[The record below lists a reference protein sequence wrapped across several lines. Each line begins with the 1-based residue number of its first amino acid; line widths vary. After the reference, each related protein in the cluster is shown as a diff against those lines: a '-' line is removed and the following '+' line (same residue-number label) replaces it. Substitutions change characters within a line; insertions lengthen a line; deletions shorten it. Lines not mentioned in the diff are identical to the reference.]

1 MENSSDESLSAH
13 LAAETELVQNPA
25 EPGKEKTFMGQPWGL
40 ANLFGIEMWERFSF
54 YGMQAILAFY
64 MYYETTRGGLGL
76 DKGAATSIV
85 GAYGGLVYMAALAA
99 SLIADRVLGSERT
112 LFYSAILVMIGHISL
127 AVIPGVPGLAV
138 GLVSIALGSGGV
150 KTNAQVVL
158 GQLYAK
164 DDPRRDAGFSIFYMG
179 VNIGA
184 LLGPL
189 LTGWIWGM
197 KGFHWGFGLAAI
209 GMAAGLIQYIMMR
222 KTTIA
227 DAGHDIPNPL
237 PKKQYPKWI
246 GITVAVAVV
255 SIALVATGIVPIESL
270 STVVTIIAFVAAVV
284 LWWQMYSSPLTT
296 KSEKSRLIGFIPMFI
311 SGVLFFGIFQQQ
323 FTVLAIYSDI
333 RLNREIFGWEMSPAW
348 INSINPIFIIAF
360 SMVFAAIWSKL
371 GDRQWSTPVKFGVAN
386 IIIGISL
393 FFFIPFSGGG
403 ENSTPLWAIIWI
415 LFLFTMGELM
425 LSPVGNALA
434 TKVAPAAFPSR
445 MMAVWLMAVAMGT
458 SLAGTLAGFYNYE
471 DAAAEN
477 TFFITLGVASVI
489 LGLILLGLRKWIVKE
504 FVDVR

>member
-25 EPGKEKTFMGQPWGL
+25 ESGKEKTFMGQPWGL

-127 AVIPGVPGLAV
+127 AVIRGVPGLAV

-184 LLGPL
+184 LFGPL

-255 SIALVATGIVPIESL
+255 SVALVATGIVPIESL

-348 INSINPIFIIAF
+348 INSINPIFIITF

-445 MMAVWLMAVAMGT
+445 MMAVWLMAIAMGT

-477 TFFITLGVASVI
+477 TFFITLGVASVV

>member
-1 MENSSDESLSAH
+1 MDNSSEGPDRARTAP
-13 LAAETELVQNPA
+13 AAISHER
-25 EPGKEKTFMGQPWGL
+25 TFLGQPWGL
-40 ANLFGIEMWERFSF
+40 ANLFGVEMWERFSF

-64 MYYETTRGGLGL
+64 MYHQVSEGGLGM
-76 DKGAATSIV
+76 DKAAATSIV
-85 GAYGGLVYMAALAA
+85 GAYGGLVYMAALVA
-99 SLIADRVLGSERT
+99 SLVADRILGSERT

-127 AVIPGVPGLAV
+127 ALVPGISGLAI
-138 GLVSIALGSGGV
+138 GLVAIAIGSGGV

-158 GQLYAK
+158 GQLYSRS
-164 DDPRRDAGFSIFYMG
+164 DPRRDAGFSIFYMG

-184 LLGPL
+184 LFGPL
-189 LTGWIWGM
+189 LTGWLWGM

-209 GMAAGLIQYIMMR
+209 GMAAGLIQYILMR

-227 DAGHDIPNPL
+227 DAGHEIPNPL
-237 PKKQYPKWI
+237 PKSQYLTWGAI
-246 GITVAVAVV
+246 AVIVVGIAVT
-255 SIALVATGIVPIESL
+255 LVATGIVPVDSL
-270 STVVTIIAFVAAVV
+270 STVVTVIALVAAIV

-296 KSEKSRLIGFIPMFI
+296 KSEKTRLVGFIPMFI

-323 FTVLAIYSDI
+323 FTVLAIYSDL
-333 RLNREIFGWEMSPAW
+333 RLDREIFGWEMSPAW
-348 INSINPIFIIAF
+348 INSINPIFIIIF
-360 SMVFAAIWSKL
+360 SMIFAAAWSKL

-386 IIIGISL
+386 IIIGVSL

-403 ENSTPLWAIIWI
+403 ANSTPIYAIIWI

-445 MMAVWLMAVAMGT
+445 MMAVWLMAIAMGT
-458 SLAGTLAGFYNYE
+458 SLAGTLAGYYNHE
-471 DAAAEN
+471 DSAAEN
-477 TFFITLGVASVI
+477 TFFLTLGVASIV
-489 LGLILLGLRKWIVKE
+489 LGLILLALRKWIVKE